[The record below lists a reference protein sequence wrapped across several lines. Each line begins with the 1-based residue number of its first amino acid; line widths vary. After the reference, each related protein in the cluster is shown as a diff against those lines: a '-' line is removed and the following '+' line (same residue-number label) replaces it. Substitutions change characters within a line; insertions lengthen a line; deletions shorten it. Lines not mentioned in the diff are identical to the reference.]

1 MLCVIKITDKIYIF
15 LNLDVLLNQNVMSL
29 NSSYKNHYVAIIGGS
44 ISGSEAA
51 NILAQNGIKA
61 VVFDMNKLPYGKI
74 EDGLPS
80 WHINLRNRQIAEID
94 KKLDQENVRFVPN
107 TKIGK
112 DIDFLDLINNW
123 GFSAVILANGAWQ
136 DRKFPIE
143 GIEKFRDKELIYQN
157 SFINWFNHKHECDF
171 KGKNYFIKN
180 NAVIVGGGLASLDVV
195 KIVMIEL
202 VKKQLFLKKGI
213 QIDLF
218 TLEKEGVQKTLEK
231 FKVTLEELG
240 IKKARLVYR
249 RTAKEM
255 PLKAPKDDSEESIIK
270 AQEVSRKLLV
280 KYQEKYLFDFI
291 PQSVPLSFT
300 EKNKKLTG
308 VVFQKV
314 TTVNGKITPIKNS
327 TFELKTEMLISS
339 IGSVPERID
348 GLTYENGVLKMLGI
362 TDYHVDGFSNV
373 FAIGNAVTG
382 RGNIQESKRHG
393 KEMTSLILNK
403 DLTKD
408 ALEKWVT
415 YHNNEIKSKVKKQIN
430 IMLKEIANKEIQP
443 ENIIE
448 GILNK
453 TAKIQQNLGY
463 KTYKDWIKKHI
474 PNRLEDE
481 LPKNKTNLKC
491 L

>member
-1 MLCVIKITDKIYIF
+1 MP
-15 LNLDVLLNQNVMSL
+15 LNN
-29 NSSYKNHYVAIIGGS
+29 SYKNHYVAIIGGS
-44 ISGSEAA
+44 ISGSEAS
-51 NILAQNGIKA
+51 NILAKNGIKI

-74 EDGLPS
+74 EDGLPN
-80 WHINLRNRQIAEID
+80 WHINLRNRQIKEID
-94 KKLDQENVRFVPN
+94 KKLDQENVRFIPS
-107 TKIGK
+107 TKIGSNIK
-112 DIDFLDLINNW
+112 FLDLINNW
-123 GFSAVILANGAWQ
+123 GFSAVILANGAWK
-136 DRKFPIE
+136 DRKFPVE
-143 GIEKFRDKELIYQN
+143 GIEKFKDKELIYQN
-157 SFINWFNHKHECDF
+157 AFINWFNHKHECKF
-171 KGKNYFIKN
+171 NGKNYFIKN
-180 NAVIVGGGLASLDVV
+180 NAVVVGGGLASLDVI

-213 QIDLF
+213 EIDLF
-218 TLEKEGVQKTLEK
+218 TLEKEGVHKILDRFKFTLED
-231 FKVTLEELG
+231 LD

-255 PLKAPKDDSEESIIK
+255 PLKAPKDDSEESILK

-300 EKNKKLTG
+300 ENKGKLTG
-308 VVFQKV
+308 IIFQKV
-314 TTVNGKITPIKNS
+314 TALNGKITSIKNS

-339 IGSVPERID
+339 IGSVPEKME
-348 GLTYENGVLKMLGI
+348 GLPYKNGTLKMRNN
-362 TDYHVDGFSNV
+362 TDYHVDGFENV

-382 RGNIQESKRHG
+382 KGNIQESKRHG

-403 DLTKD
+403 NLTKD
-408 ALEKWVT
+408 ALEKWVV
-415 YHNNEIKSKVKKQIN
+415 YHNSEIKSKVKKHLN
-430 IMLKEIANKEIQP
+430 GMLKEISSKEIQP

-453 TAKIQQNLGY
+453 TAEIQKKLGY
-463 KTYKDWIKKHI
+463 ATYKDWTIKNI

-481 LPKNKTNLKC
+481 LPKNKTNIKC